1 MGGCMMM
8 RRACRSDGLAEVIV
22 DSSAVL
28 AIVFREPDG
37 RRYLSA
43 VLDAAA
49 RRMSVSNWLET
60 TMVVDRRGN
69 ALAVNWF
76 EDFIQ
81 NAEIELMPVSISQA
95 AIARRAWHMFGRGVH
110 PARLNY
116 GDCFAYALAKETR
129 EPLLF
134 KGNDFAQTDVEPAL
148 KD

>member
-1 MGGCMMM
+1 M
-8 RRACRSDGLAEVIV
+8 II

-28 AIVFREPDG
+28 AIFLQESDG
-37 RRYLSA
+37 RRYLRA
-43 VLDAAA
+43 VMDADS
-49 RRMSVSNWLET
+49 RRMSVSNWLEA

-69 ALAVNWF
+69 DIAVNWL

-81 NAEIELMPVSISQA
+81 NAQIELMPVSISQA
-95 AIARRAWHMFGRGVH
+95 TIARRAWRIFGRGVH

>member
-1 MGGCMMM
+1 
-8 RRACRSDGLAEVIV
+8 VIV

-28 AIVFREPDG
+28 AIVLQEPDG
-37 RRYLSA
+37 RRFLKAVLSA
-43 VLDAAA
+43 AP
-49 RRMSVSNWLET
+49 RRMSVSNWLEA

-69 ALAVNWF
+69 ALAGTWL
-76 EDFIQ
+76 EDFMQ

-95 AIARRAWHMFGRGVH
+95 VIARRAWRMFGRGIH

-134 KGNDFAQTDVEPAL
+134 KGSDFAQTDIEPAL

>member
-1 MGGCMMM
+1 M
-8 RRACRSDGLAEVIV
+8 IV

-28 AIVFREPDG
+28 AIVLQEPDG
-37 RRYLSA
+37 RRYLRA
-43 VLDAAA
+43 VLDATP
-49 RRMSVSNWLET
+49 RRMSVSNWLEA

-69 ALAVNWF
+69 DLAITRF
-76 EDFIQ
+76 EDFMQ
-81 NAEIELMPVSISQA
+81 TAEIELMPVSISQA
-95 AIARRAWHMFGRGVH
+95 TIARRAWRMFGRGSH

-134 KGNDFAQTDVEPAL
+134 KGNDFAQTDIEPAL